1 MVMRMH
7 MHLMNIF
14 GNWLSLQTI
23 FTDDIA

>member
-23 FTDDIA
+23 FTDYIA